1 MGIDTQGSAIG
12 KCNVLTVLEVGDSV
26 FGMPARISA
35 TVYPGGSGIVDI
47 EREVSLAV
55 ARTPEGQVAFGPL
68 VENVHRDGILRTS
81 VYPANV
87 PDGTEEKARE
97 MARNVAEHWGL
108 EGLMTL
114 EFFQLPGGELL
125 VNEVAPRVH
134 NSGHL
139 TQDGGGISQFE
150 AQVRARSGLALKHG
164 IICPN
169 APGTVDSD
177 YRGEVGVILANIG
190 SEPFVI
196 RRGERIAQLVIARHE
211 RAEWVEVEA
220 LDQTARGSSG
230 FGSTGR

>member
-1 MGIDTQGSAIG
+1 MTAVQLERLPHGEGLPLPAYETDGSAG
-12 KCNVLTVLEVGDSV
+12 MDLRAAVADDQPLVLE
-26 FGMPARISA
+26 
-35 TVYPGGSGIVDI
+35 PGGRVLVPTGFRIALQSG
-47 EREVSLAV
+47 
-55 ARTPEGQVAFGPL
+55 
-68 VENVHRDGILRTS
+68 
-81 VYPANV
+81 
-87 PDGTEEKARE
+87 
-97 MARNVAEHWGL
+97 
-108 EGLMTL
+108 
-114 EFFQLPGGELL
+114 
-125 VNEVAPRVH
+125 
-134 NSGHL
+134 
-139 TQDGGGISQFE
+139 FE